1 MGLHSVACGG
11 GILCFRTFA
20 IGTFSREG
28 MPHWPFF
35 FATQFEIDQ
44 ISNSRKECCVQ
55 RLGCCGLPGH
65 SPHLFPPTLTNKSPQ
80 ANRPSSGTELLQ
92 LPALQA
98 HDMFTKATHSTA
110 HITRR
115 SRVSAYLVPIWDCAN
130 NREPI
135 IARICQRRGPLIAPS
150 TCTLRTYPKGRRTLS
165 VAQDTRQLHRSCLH
179 QTRPLPQSISN
190 RTWQQH

>member
-1 MGLHSVACGG
+1 MGLHSVACAGS
-11 GILCFRTFA
+11 ILCFRTFA
-20 IGTFSREG
+20 IGNLFSRRNPE
-28 MPHWPFF
+28 PAVF
-35 FATQFEIDQ
+35 FATQFEIRYQ
-44 ISNSRKECCVQ
+44 IRERNVACK

-65 SPHLFPPTLTNKSPQ
+65 PPHLFPP
-80 ANRPSSGTELLQ
+80 GTELLQ

-135 IARICQRRGPLIAPS
+135 IARIFQRLGPLIAPS

-190 RTWQQH
+190 RT